1 MTDKHVMLA
10 TSVCLTTRMKN
21 PKKVANV
28 VNSVQA
34 DCVYLEQLL
43 PIISSV

>member
-10 TSVCLTTRMKN
+10 RSVCLSIRMKN
-21 PKKVANV
+21 PKKVASI

-34 DCVYLEQLL
+34 DCVYVE
-43 PIISSV
+43 